1 MDKLINRFIEY
12 LATERN
18 FSKHTLRSYR
28 TDLKQFSLYLKEK
41 GFSGSLDKEHFVDHI
56 MVRSFLGFLYKKNKK
71 SSIARKLASLRSFF
85 RFLAKRGIIETNP
98 MDVIFTP
105 KQEKYIP
112 TFLTVDEINRL
123 LESPDTSQIYELRD
137 QAILEV
143 LYSSGL
149 RLAELTHMD
158 VDSIDFILG
167 VVKVLGKGNKE
178 RIVPIGEVAMA
189 AVKKYIERREEQ
201 IQKKTT
207 LEERALFLNY
217 RGKRLS
223 ERSVHKIV
231 RKYAYRCGLLRNIS
245 PHSLRHTFATHLL
258 DGGADLRSVQELLGH
273 ISLSTTQRYTH
284 ISMDKLME
292 VYDKTHPRS

>member
-1 MDKLINRFIEY
+1 MDRLINRFIEY

-18 FSKHTLRSYR
+18 FSTHTLRSYR
-28 TDLKQFSLYLKEK
+28 TDLRQFSLYLKGK
-41 GFSGSLDKEHFVDHI
+41 GFSGNLDKEPFVDHI
-56 MVRSFLGFLYKKNKK
+56 MIRSFLGFLHKKNKK

-85 RFLAKRGIIETNP
+85 KFLDKRGIIKTNP
-98 MDVIFTP
+98 MDVIFIP

-123 LESPDTSQIYELRD
+123 LESPDTSQISGLRD

-158 VDSIDFILG
+158 VDSIDFSLG
-167 VVKVLGKGNKE
+167 VVRVLGKGDKE

-189 AVKKYIERREEQ
+189 ALKRYMERREEL
-201 IQKKTT
+201 IRKKTA
-207 LEERALFLNY
+207 LGERALFLNY

-231 RKYAYRCGLLRNIS
+231 RKYAHRCGLLRNIS

-284 ISMDKLME
+284 ISMDRLME